1 MIVVTWKTIRQVWS
15 ENRRRRNTSVD
26 GTRVA
31 IESTEQGRKTEML
44 HPRNRQV
51 QSRTKKTRDD
61 GPTQRTETAAL
72 WTHTPDFQAHTLEVD
87 IAVLPRS
94 TRAQRLVVKCRAT
107 GGRAVEQRFIEVEAI
122 MTVPA
127 AEDMSMPESLTEPGK
142 SRTKADI
149 PSVPHDLRHTECHQ
163 GYPSIPPPSGITGTE
178 RLEDGDER
186 PPIFPPLYP
195 AAVTPTA
202 TRDYEQG
209 L

>member
-1 MIVVTWKTIRQVWS
+1 VEDDPRGTDVGGT
-15 ENRRRRNTSVD
+15 NTSVD

-51 QSRTKKTRDD
+51 QSRTKKTRDE
-61 GPTQRTETAAL
+61 GPTQRTETAATAAL
-72 WTHTPDFQAHTLEVD
+72 WTHTPDFQPYTLEVD

-127 AEDMSMPESLTEPGK
+127 AEDMSMPESLTEARK

-163 GYPSIPPPSGITGTE
+163 GYP
-178 RLEDGDER
+178 
-186 PPIFPPLYP
+186 FH
-195 AAVTPTA
+195 PTA
-202 TRDYEQG
+202 VRDYGYGEIRRWG
-209 L
+209 